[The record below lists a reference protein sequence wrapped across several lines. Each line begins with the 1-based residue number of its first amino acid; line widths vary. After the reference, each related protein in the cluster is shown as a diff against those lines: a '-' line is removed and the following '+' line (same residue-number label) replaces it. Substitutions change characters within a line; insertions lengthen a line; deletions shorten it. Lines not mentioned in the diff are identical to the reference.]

1 MKDVSRVVSS
11 AEAVEVSSAKAGR
24 RGPHRLLT
32 NCCLTPSSFPFHYL
46 SNSTFFSRNRN
57 AISFHLWD
65 KGDLLNC
72 FTFSSK
78 HKAVR
83 FLDRKLL
90 SASLSCFVID
100 SSLWPKLESWG
111 SQRGQTFGT
120 GQALPALV
128 AMVFCCRDKLST
140 SGWAPEL
147 LFVKDKWKSQRGE
160 RQTDTEREPC
170 FFFLFSLY
178 FDCRTADWRTLTTS
192 KLHPPHSPLNAGIPI
207 DHAPLFKPFAKP
219 FSLRFCDPH
228 SSLPTIKAVL
238 AVLGPLWYGI
248 VFLAVSLSLS
258 FSLSPALG
266 LSLPRV
272 VSPFLQYYKR
282 ALSANR
288 DLLTVR
294 KKRQGG
300 LRGRAGGGIGW
311 WKERWKQSDSV
322 IFITVIIMIVADVI
336 SGLIASLSDLT
347 LVLDLVIV

>member
-1 MKDVSRVVSS
+1 MGGRSEGCKQSCIISRSRASIVS
-11 AEAVEVSSAKAGR
+11 KGR
-24 RGPHRLLT
+24 PERTHRLLT

-160 RQTDTEREPC
+160 RQTDTGREPC
-170 FFFLFSLY
+170 FFFLFPFVL
-178 FDCRTADWRTLTTS
+178 TAGQPTEE
-192 KLHPPHSPLNAGIPI
+192 HSPPQSFIHPT
-207 DHAPLFKPFAKP
+207 
-219 FSLRFCDPH
+219 
-228 SSLPTIKAVL
+228 LP
-238 AVLGPLWYGI
+238 WM
-248 VFLAVSLSLS
+248 
-258 FSLSPALG
+258 
-266 LSLPRV
+266 
-272 VSPFLQYYKR
+272 
-282 ALSANR
+282 
-288 DLLTVR
+288 
-294 KKRQGG
+294 
-300 LRGRAGGGIGW
+300 RGSR
-311 WKERWKQSDSV
+311 
-322 IFITVIIMIVADVI
+322 
-336 SGLIASLSDLT
+336 
-347 LVLDLVIV
+347 